1 MELSN
6 LFRKFGKLKDRNRLN
21 KNLHAHDDDIV
32 LDANT
37 QLSPEIEAGLI
48 TIPPTTPSVVL
59 STDNNGLYDDTDT
72 PKDHMP
78 KKVSKY
84 ISITSII

>member
-6 LFRKFGKLKDRNRLN
+6 LFRKFGKLKDRIRLN
-21 KNLHAHDDDIV
+21 KNPHAHDDDIV

-37 QLSPEIEAGLI
+37 QLSPEIEAGPI

-84 ISITSII
+84 ISITSVI